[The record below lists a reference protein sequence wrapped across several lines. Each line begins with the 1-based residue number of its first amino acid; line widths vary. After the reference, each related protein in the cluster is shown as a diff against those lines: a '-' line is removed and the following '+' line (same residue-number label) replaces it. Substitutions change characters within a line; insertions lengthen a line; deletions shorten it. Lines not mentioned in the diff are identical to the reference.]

1 MSVATRERGMELVKT
16 SPMNLELIS
25 ETTLMPASGVRS
37 AGRFQVIV
45 EYAEGVCISAAIAE
59 SPEEAVEAFMVQMPG
74 CDEGEIT
81 LFDRREQR
89 IPQRQL
95 SLPAEGSD
103 FVVVGRIVASVKWK
117 MSGTEIGLRV
127 PHRQNVFHDSHL
139 GLIALE
145 VRNRRSVAAKFRI
158 TGPPT

>member
-1 MSVATRERGMELVKT
+1 MGIVKST
-16 SPMNLELIS
+16 PMNLELSS
-25 ETTLMPASGVRS
+25 EAVPTPAPGVCR

-59 SPEEAVEAFMVQMPG
+59 SPEEAVEAFMVQTPG
-74 CDEGEIT
+74 CDEGEIA

-89 IPQRQL
+89 
-95 SLPAEGSD
+95 
-103 FVVVGRIVASVKWK
+103 VVASVKWK

-127 PHRQNVFHDSHL
+127 PHRQNVFHDWHL

-145 VRNRRSVAAKFRI
+145 VRNRRSVAA
-158 TGPPT
+158 TAELSV